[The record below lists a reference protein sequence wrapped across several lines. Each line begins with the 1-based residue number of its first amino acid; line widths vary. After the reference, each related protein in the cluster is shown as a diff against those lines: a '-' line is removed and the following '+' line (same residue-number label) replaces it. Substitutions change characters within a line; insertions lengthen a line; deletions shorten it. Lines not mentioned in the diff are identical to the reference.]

1 MKTAV
6 VEPSDGTDAP
16 ATQAAGT
23 KTPVTAPA
31 GRPVI
36 TTVLMALLCTIGW
49 LASVVAGGL
58 VDCGPMVHR
67 LALAGHILALVLSFG
82 AIIVVDWVGF
92 LWLLGRRDIHD
103 TSRIE
108 SAAQPLI
115 WCGLAAL
122 LVTGSLIDPDL
133 GNPMTQFKLGC
144 VLVLMLNGI
153 ALAPT
158 MKRLHALPRG
168 TLFSAM
174 AGPLRRHLLIA
185 LCISQGCWW
194 ACVLVGLLNSTLRR
208 WTGG

>member
-6 VEPSDGTDAP
+6 VERSNGADSPGPSAP
-16 ATQAAGT
+16 ATAGAS
-23 KTPVTAPA
+23 VT
-31 GRPVI
+31 R
-36 TTVLMALLCTIGW
+36 TLLLALLCAAAWLGSVLVGGW
-49 LASVVAGGL
+49 IE
-58 VDCGPMVHR
+58 CEQWVHR
-67 LALAGHILALVLSFG
+67 VALAGHILALVLSFG

-92 LWLLGRRDIHD
+92 LWLLRRRDIND
-103 TSRIE
+103 TRRLE

-115 WCGLAAL
+115 WAGLSAL

-144 VLVLMLNGI
+144 VLFLMLNGI

-158 MKRLHALPRG
+158 MRKLHALPPG

-174 AGPLRRHLLIA
+174 AAPLRKHLLVA

-194 ACVLVGLLNSTLRR
+194 GAVLVGLINSTLRR
-208 WTGG
+208 WAGS